1 MHGVSS
7 ADGLPE
13 DGVRPPDLLAEP
25 PQRLPHRH
33 RRSPKAQR
41 NPNEQTL
48 ASSTGGEGDEKTS
61 KDAAASLGA
70 ARAGAPGLPR
80 ADPAVPLLC
89 RNRNANTCSVGRRR
103 AASGHQWGSPPAAG
117 AGPSVGGDLGTT
129 AQHQRQRCPAGE
141 WRGVPGGASEPH
153 GGGRASNAVLDL
165 AAAATAA
172 ARPRQSLSSFSA
184 FALVSHSGDRKSVV

>member
-1 MHGVSS
+1 RANPSFF
-7 ADGLPE
+7 DG
-13 DGVRPPDLLAEP
+13 GR
-25 PQRLPHRH
+25 
-33 RRSPKAQR
+33 
-41 NPNEQTL
+41 
-48 ASSTGGEGDEKTS
+48 EGDEKTS

-129 AQHQRQRCPAGE
+129 AQHQRWPAGE
-141 WRGVPGGASEPH
+141 WRGVPGGASQPH

-165 AAAATAA
+165 AAAA
-172 ARPRQSLSSFSA
+172 RPRQSLCSFSA
-184 FALVSHSGDRKSVV
+184 FALVSHSGLVWESLTSLGGRVGR